1 MRDTDPSDPRATTV
15 RILVPNR
22 CRRWARA
29 SRVPL
34 HDLLQSLVDFG
45 ALVLDVLPA
54 SLACLPRPA
63 HMLSAVS
70 ILSLDPHPGTGDQL
84 PADERA
90 ALGAGRGIDGCP
102 KAYARLR
109 AYAASCLLVH
119 PDLAAANLAYLV
131 TGYALSI
138 GVPASAADAAAQAVA
153 GALDPGSAGS

>member
-1 MRDTDPSDPRATTV
+1 MRETDPSDPRSTTV

-29 SRVPL
+29 SQVPL

-54 SLACLPRPA
+54 SPGGSPRPA
-63 HMLSAVS
+63 HLLSAVS

-138 GVPASAADAAAQAVA
+138 GVPPSAADAAAQAVA
-153 GALDPGSAGS
+153 GALDIGSPGS